1 MLAYMGTNLKY
12 GLIKDDLITWIPLK
26 DIFFNEFHYSQ
37 NFGKLGLCGC
47 PGTLLDSDKQIIGIE
62 NTLKI
67 FKDNHIDIIV
77 SLLEISELK
86 SLGCENLTK
95 EIKLNNF
102 IWLHFPINDFNIP
115 TKNSLLKLNLLLSDL
130 ENFLKKE
137 KNIIIHCKAGLGRTG
152 TIASLLLAKLGISP
166 KDAIKFIR
174 KYRPG
179 SIDTDEQKNFVLN
192 WKC

>member
-1 MLAYMGTNLKY
+1 MEIKSIYELA
-12 GLIKDDLITWIPLK
+12 KDDLITWLPLK
-26 DIFFNEFHYSQ
+26 NIFFNEFHYSQ

-47 PGTLLDSDKQIIGIE
+47 PGTLLDSNNQIIGIQK
-62 NTLKI
+62 TLKI
-67 FKDNHIDIIV
+67 FKNHNV
-77 SLLEISELK
+77 NVVLSLTETSELK
-86 SLGCENLTK
+86 SLGCGNLIK

-102 IWLHFPINDFNIP
+102 VWLHFPINDFNIP